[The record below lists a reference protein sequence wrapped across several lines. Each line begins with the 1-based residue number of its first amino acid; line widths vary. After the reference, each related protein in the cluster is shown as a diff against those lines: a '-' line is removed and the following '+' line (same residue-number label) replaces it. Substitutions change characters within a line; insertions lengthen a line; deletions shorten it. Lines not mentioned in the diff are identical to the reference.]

1 MFFVVRP
8 DNCVDATSV
17 QATKPSEFATPPF
30 VTVATID
37 TRHQSN
43 PAVVMVGLTSKLVF
57 GSTKKAIRFAY
68 VGIVM

>member
-1 MFFVVRP
+1 MLVVVRL
-8 DNCVDATSV
+8 DSGCVTTLV